1 MDDKV
6 IPGTLALADLEQIV
20 RDIAPR
26 DPAAAGRL
34 GTRLLDQ
41 AETLPPAASRRPRA
55 PPPRRA
61 QTGAPALAHLLSLPV
76 RSAEQRVSF

>member
-1 MDDKV
+1 MDYQV
-6 IPGTLALADLEQIV
+6 ILGPLALADLEQIV
-20 RDIAPR
+20 RYVASR

-41 AETLPPAASRRPRA
+41 AETAASRRPGA

-76 RSAEQRVSF
+76 RSCGGEMRA